1 MQSKVKKTSLIAHDL
16 NKRTDL
22 YRSHELAIMK
32 ALSLLPEMEGN
43 ISEITK
49 KITNM
54 RIPVNYNPPTQEV
67 QVCRR
72 LTDMESAKIVRKSK
86 KEPRPGSSGRKQQ
99 VWELTPFYKA
109 LYQGGSNGKT

>member
-22 YRSHELAIMK
+22 YRSHELVIMK
-32 ALSLLPEMEGN
+32 ALSLLPGMEGN
-43 ISEITK
+43 ISEISKQIK
-49 KITNM
+49 KM
-54 RIPVNYNPPTQEV
+54 KIPATYNPPKEQV
-67 QVCRR
+67 QICRR

-99 VWELTPFYKA
+99 VWELTPKFHKEFCK
-109 LYQGGSNGKT
+109 GGK

>member
-1 MQSKVKKTSLIAHDL
+1 MQSKVKKTSLIAHDM
-16 NKRTDL
+16 NKRADL
-22 YRSHELAIMK
+22 YKSHALAIIK

-43 ISEITK
+43 ISEISKQIK
-49 KITNM
+49 KM
-54 RIPVNYNPPTQEV
+54 KIPAAYNPPKEQV

-86 KEPRPGSSGRKQQ
+86 KDPRSGSSGRKQQ